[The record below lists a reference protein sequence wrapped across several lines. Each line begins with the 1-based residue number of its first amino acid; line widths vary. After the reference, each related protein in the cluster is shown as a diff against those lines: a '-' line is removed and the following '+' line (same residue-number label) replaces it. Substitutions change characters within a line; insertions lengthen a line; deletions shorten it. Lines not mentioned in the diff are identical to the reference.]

1 MNTDEYYESQNPYQA
16 TIIADI
22 DEKPVDVAAFF
33 RSEPKYVKLVVGMV
47 GRTSIATFMRHKWQF
62 TVVGL
67 LHGLLLF
74 WPLLMVF
81 FGGIIPYVPG
91 IYLSLMIFSFAIFV
105 LFVALVTTISISVSL
120 RILRGEERPVLSS
133 LSDPVALLRAWLHVF
148 LYLATI
154 MLSSLIIMVPLF
166 LGIYVMTSLQQD
178 VTVWGTLIVVVLVVG
193 GIICFG
199 VCASRTSFA
208 IHLIIDHKLNVFSA
222 IAASWQYTRGNYKA
236 LTTHRGLI
244 PYRWAAIGFLFV
256 TFGLGIFS
264 LFGFQ
269 YCKGVVAYSMVTGQ
283 CELLEQ
289 LPDEW

>member
-47 GRTSIATFMRHKWQF
+47 GRTSIATFMRHKWPF

-67 LHGLLLF
+67 LHGLLLIV
-74 WPLLMVF
+74 PLLMMF
-81 FGGIIPYVPG
+81 LETMIPYVPG
-91 IYLSLMIFSFAIFV
+91 IYPLLPIFSFVIFI
-105 LFVALVTTISISVSL
+105 LFVAFVTTISISASL
-120 RILRGEERPVLSS
+120 RILREEKQPVLSS
-133 LSDPVALLRAWLHVF
+133 LRDPMALLWAWLHVF
-148 LYLATI
+148 LYLAAIILT
-154 MLSSLIIMVPLF
+154 SLIVLAPLF
-166 LGIYVMTSLQQD
+166 FGILLLTSLQQD
-178 VTVWGTLIVVVLVVG
+178 MTVLGTLLVIVLVVG
-193 GIICFG
+193 GIICLG
-199 VCASRTSFA
+199 VCGARTSFA
-208 IHLIIDHKLNVFSA
+208 IHLIIDHKLNVLSA
-222 IAASWQYTRGNYKA
+222 IAASWRYTRGNYKA
-236 LTTHRGLI
+236 LIVHRGLI
-244 PYRWAAIGFLFV
+244 PYRWAAIGFLLV

-269 YCKGVVAYSMVTGQ
+269 HCKGGVAYSMVTGQ

>member
-33 RSEPKYVKLVVGMV
+33 RSEPKYIKLVVGMV
-47 GRTSIATFMRHKWQF
+47 GRTSIAVFMRHKWQF
-62 TVVGL
+62 TMVGL
-67 LHGLLLF
+67 LHGLILV

-81 FGGIIPYVPG
+81 SGRIVPYAPG
-91 IYLSLMIFSFAIFV
+91 IYPLLMIFSFVVFVIFIA
-105 LFVALVTTISISVSL
+105 FVTTVSISASL
-120 RILRGEERPVLSS
+120 RILRGEERPVFSS
-133 LSDPVALLRAWLHVF
+133 LRDPMALLRAWLHVF
-148 LYLATI
+148 LYLAI
-154 MLSSLIIMVPLF
+154 IFPALLIIFAPLF
-166 LGIYVMTSLQQD
+166 FGIHIMTTLEQD
-178 VTVWGTLIVVVLVVG
+178 VTVWGTLLVIVFVVG
-193 GIICFG
+193 GIVCLG

-222 IAASWQYTRGNYKA
+222 IAASWRYTRGNYRA
-236 LTTHRGLI
+236 LTVHRGLI
-244 PYRWAAIGFLFV
+244 PYRWGAIGFLLV

-264 LFGFQ
+264 LFGLQ
-269 YCKGVVAYSMVTGQ
+269 YCKGVVAYSMMTGQ